1 MEEAEGEL
9 AYEEEDLVT
18 PSVEDEF
25 DFDDW
30 IVVEKVVTQK
40 QQGRERER

>member
-18 PSVEDEF
+18 PSVEEL

-30 IVVEKVVTQK
+30 TVLEKVVTQK